1 MLNKAMEEYHQS
13 LKNPNSRKASRTG
26 AKAGHLFCLGGEGAE
41 SRVEVYHS
49 NVNRWENQHV
59 FGIRIYIFLAPG
71 TDIV

>member
-13 LKNPNSRKASRTG
+13 LKNPSTRKPSRIG

-49 NVNRWENQHV
+49 NVNRLGTNQ
-59 FGIRIYIFLAPG
+59 GQSIQRDYI
-71 TDIV
+71 TKIV